1 MSTNGDK
8 PVQRLAV
15 TMKEAGVMSG
25 LSQPTLYRRIKLGDL
40 ETTTVGR
47 RRLVQLASLKRL
59 IGAE

>member
-1 MSTNGDK
+1 
-8 PVQRLAV
+8 
-15 TMKEAGVMSG
+15 MKEAGVMSG